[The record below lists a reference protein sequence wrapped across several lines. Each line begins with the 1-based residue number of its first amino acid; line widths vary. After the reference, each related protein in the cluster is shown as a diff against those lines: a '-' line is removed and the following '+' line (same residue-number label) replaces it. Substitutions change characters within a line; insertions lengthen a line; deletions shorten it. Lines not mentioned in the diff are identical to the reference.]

1 MDTIK
6 LLLVEDNAIVR
17 EGIAGLLEIQEDL
30 EVIGKAAGGSEAL
43 SLLESGLRPD
53 IVLTDLNM
61 PVMDGI
67 ELTERI
73 CALALSDISVIML
86 TMHNRQIFV
95 DKSFKAGAKGYLLK
109 NGDFDELYTGIRQVY
124 HNQVFISAGIQG

>member
-1 MDTIK
+1 MDIIK
-6 LLLVEDNAIVR
+6 LLLVEDNTIVR

-30 EVIGKAAGGSEAL
+30 EVIGGAAGGPEAL
-43 SLLESGLRPD
+43 SLLQGGLRPD

-73 CALALSDISVIML
+73 CALAISNISVIML
-86 TMHNRQIFV
+86 TMHNKQIFV
-95 DKSFKAGAKGYLLK
+95 DKSFKAGAKGFLLK
-109 NGDFDELYTGIRQVY
+109 NGDFDELFMGIRQVY
-124 HNQVFISAGIQG
+124 QNEFFVSAGIQN